1 MSYPFVAL
9 VLFPIPILMYLLAFR
24 HPLLHANLQTM
35 FGAKFKFPAE
45 FTFAQK
51 RVSSLLSKYLNN
63 LLLFAY
69 RDRSGIILPVRI
81 CTGDVGQLALLIQR
95 KTVKQFW
102 QVCVDKKRKSEIT
115 DLLPSLRLP
124 MSYELEWKI
133 AHSCLVCAKTLDKDE
148 RRAVHTESGEIYIEI
163 LLLSAIAHPDRSCTR
178 NTGLETIHYHFSYL
192 RCSLNI
198 SCNQKPGQSIHIF
211 SGFRKV
217 NLDLELRQE

>member
-1 MSYPFVAL
+1 
-9 VLFPIPILMYLLAFR
+9 
-24 HPLLHANLQTM
+24 
-35 FGAKFKFPAE
+35 
-45 FTFAQK
+45 
-51 RVSSLLSKYLNN
+51 
-63 LLLFAY
+63 
-69 RDRSGIILPVRI
+69 
-81 CTGDVGQLALLIQR
+81 
-95 KTVKQFW
+95 
-102 QVCVDKKRKSEIT
+102 
-115 DLLPSLRLP
+115 

-163 LLLSAIAHPDRSCTR
+163 LLLSAIADPDRSCTR
-178 NTGLETIHYHFSYL
+178 NTGLATIHYHFSYL